1 MHGRSGMGARTYG
14 VTTMRWTSAT
24 AAAALAALLAACAT
38 TPPPPPPPPPP
49 PDGRPVQ
56 LDWQGAVQDFDRDR
70 IERLDEAW
78 DMALSQAIRDDH
90 EGKLR
95 ELGALPDPNSAM
107 RDPLPP
113 VGNYRCRTI
122 KLGARSGGPGLSY
135 VAYGW
140 FNCKVE
146 RTARGLKLTKL
157 TGSQR
162 QTGLIFP
169 DSERRGVF
177 LGAMA
182 LGDEP
187 PPRGY
192 GLNTERDIVGVVERI
207 GAARW
212 RLVQP
217 WPRYESNLDLLEL
230 VPN

>member
-1 MHGRSGMGARTYG
+1 MRLGTAFVDQGRCLPWSMD
-14 VTTMRWTSAT
+14 
-24 AAAALAALLAACAT
+24 
-38 TPPPPPPPPPP
+38 TPCIVCQENCPISPKAIFI
-49 PDGRPVQ
+49 R
-56 LDWQGAVQDFDRDR
+56 
-70 IERLDEAW
+70 EAFVP
-78 DMALSQAIRDDH
+78 I
-90 EGKLR
+90 
-95 ELGALPDPNSAM
+95 

-122 KLGARSGGPGLSY
+122 KLGARDNGPGLAY

-146 RTARGLKLTKL
+146 RTPRGGMKLSKT

-162 QTGLIFP
+162 QTGLMFP

-187 PPRGY
+187 PARAY
-192 GLNTERDIVGVVERI
+192 GLNADRDVVGVVERI
-207 GAARW
+207 GAAHW

-217 WPRYESNLDLLEL
+217 WPRYESNLDLLEI
-230 VPN
+230 VPAG

>member
-1 MHGRSGMGARTYG
+1 
-14 VTTMRWTSAT
+14 MRWKISAVAV
-24 AAAALAALLAACAT
+24 AASVLMAGCAT
-38 TPPPPPPPPPP
+38 STMPPPPPPPPPP
-49 PDGRPVQ
+49 SGQVQ
-56 LDWQGAVQDFDRDR
+56 LDWQAAIQEPDRDR
-70 IERLDEAW
+70 LMRLDDAW
-78 DMALSQAIRDDH
+78 QRALGQALRDGH
-90 EGKLR
+90 EPELR
-95 ELGALPDPNSAM
+95 DLGNLPDPDTAM

-122 KLGARSGGPGLSY
+122 KLGARDNGPGLTY

-146 RTARGLKLTKL
+146 RTPRGALKLSKTS
-157 TGSQR
+157 GSQR
-162 QTGLIFP
+162 QTGLMFP

-187 PPRGY
+187 PARAY
-192 GLNTERDIVGVVERI
+192 GLNADRDVVGVVERI

-217 WPRYESNLDLLEL
+217 WPRYESNLDLLEI
-230 VPN
+230 VPAG

>member
-1 MHGRSGMGARTYG
+1 
-14 VTTMRWTSAT
+14 MRWKIS
-24 AAAALAALLAACAT
+24 ALAATASVLMAGCATTST

-49 PDGRPVQ
+49 SGQVQ
-56 LDWQGAVQDFDRDR
+56 LDWQAAIQEPDRDR
-70 IERLDEAW
+70 LMRLDDAW
-78 DMALSQAIRDDH
+78 QRALDQAIRGGH
-90 EGKLR
+90 ESDLR
-95 ELGALPDPNSAM
+95 ALGNLPDPDTAL

-122 KLGARSGGPGLSY
+122 KLGARDNGPGLAY

-146 RTARGLKLTKL
+146 RTPRGGMKLSKT

-162 QTGLIFP
+162 QTGLMFP
-169 DSERRGVF
+169 DSDRRGIF

-187 PPRGY
+187 PARAY
-192 GLNTERDIVGVVERI
+192 GLNADRDVVGVVERI
-207 GAARW
+207 GPAHW

-217 WPRYESNLDLLEL
+217 WPRYESNLDLLEI
-230 VPN
+230 VPAG

>member
-1 MHGRSGMGARTYG
+1 
-14 VTTMRWTSAT
+14 MRWKFAAT
-24 AAAALAALLAACAT
+24 AVAASVLMAGCAT
-38 TPPPPPPPPPP
+38 IDTPPPPPPPPPP
-49 PDGRPVQ
+49 SGQVQ
-56 LDWQGAVQDFDRDR
+56 LDWQAAIQEPDRNR
-70 IERLDEAW
+70 LMRLDDAW
-78 DMALSQAIRDDH
+78 QKALGQALRDGH
-90 EGKLR
+90 ESELR
-95 ELGALPDPNSAM
+95 ALGNLPDPDTAL

-122 KLGARSGGPGLSY
+122 KLGARDDGPGLSY

-146 RTARGLKLTKL
+146 RTPRGGLKLSKTS
-157 TGSQR
+157 GSQR
-162 QTGLIFP
+162 QTGLMFP

-187 PPRGY
+187 PARAY
-192 GLNTERDIVGVVERI
+192 GLNADRDVVGVIERI

-217 WPRYESNLDLLEL
+217 WPRYESNLDLLEI
-230 VPN
+230 VPAG